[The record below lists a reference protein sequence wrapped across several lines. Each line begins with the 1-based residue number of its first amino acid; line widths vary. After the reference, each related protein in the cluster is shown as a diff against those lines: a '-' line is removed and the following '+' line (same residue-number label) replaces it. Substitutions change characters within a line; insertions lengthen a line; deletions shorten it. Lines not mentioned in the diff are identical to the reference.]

1 MTVKELLR
9 YAAYIDGDVIV
20 YGYDNDGN
28 DAILFQFVGV
38 PLTSQIPSRIGNAE
52 IEGYE
57 VEEGIFRIYTMLV
70 E

>member
-1 MTVKELLR
+1 MTVKELLK
-9 YAAYIDGDVIV
+9 YATYIDGNVIV
-20 YGYDNDGN
+20 YGYDDVGN

-38 PLTSQIPSRIGNAE
+38 PLTSHIPSRIANAE